1 MSIGSFKHANVY
13 WTGKNAL
20 NFALHCNLIDATVIG
35 VLLVWFLSAAV
46 FWAAV
51 EAVLLGNSP
60 LSWLSFWANL
70 SGRRSLAVQGPVYC
84 LPRFPWLWDLQLAPF
99 RMSSHPATAHDG
111 FHLCKYLAGVAHG
124 RHVAL
129 TICHDDED
137 RSIPPVRPVTPFG
150 RSGLH
155 PGLSGSLGPLECSG
169 LDCLPFAGL
178 DLLGLFIAVRPTC
191 SWIASCTSH
200 PGRPYVPYWT
210 YWITF
215 FLDSCTSHPGRPY
228 VPYWTPYWITFLISQ
243 ILLGLIDFLWKTHAA
258 WPPSQ
263 VTHPPSPLCF
273 LASHDPHPPDLLF
286 GYLLAPCDLDCT
298 PFFSFS
304 RSLAPNPKKLPPVV
318 TEISSEETVSSSW
331 LVGSVLSVKPVEGDS
346 VVRIFRSVWKAK
358 NVSEIAELRS
368 NFFLIK
374 PSSAEAMDMILKRR
388 PWVVHDDLFSI
399 KPFIPAWNSDA
410 YDFKLMTI
418 WVRVYKLPL
427 GAMNRDMGLQL
438 GGCIVDIDLKKLQY
452 GSWLR
457 VKPQQPQPG
466 PRKHSRI
473 EYFSEGAPAPEP
485 ATADKAPPQ
494 SPRNQTAIP
503 TEAANVNRQ
512 VDTAPTHVSSD
523 GSPSAGVA
531 GTGTGG
537 ATMPIVA
544 VDSGVATEKGAGEA
558 TVPFA
563 AETVAVPCD
572 QAQGRSL
579 PADSIQSGQ
588 PDSTVP
594 AKAAENNA
602 AACFSTAPVRSSK
615 RTIQGRVFRA
625 KYFRSGSLLDAGLP
639 DHASYAWKG
648 LYSALQDLRGG
659 FLPLSDSRPTQY
671 RWSGHDTGRV
681 LGGFAQHSV
690 VPSSSASAEAAAVLA
705 RL

>member
-20 NFALHCNLIDATVIG
+20 NFALVFSLEFAPHCNLIDATVIG

-70 SGRRSLAVQGPVYC
+70 SGRRSLAVQDVLSSC
-84 LPRFPWLWDLQLAPF
+84 HRSRRFSPLQIFGTDFRDDQKLWD
-99 RMSSHPATAHDG
+99 S
-111 FHLCKYLAGVAHG
+111 
-124 RHVAL
+124 
-129 TICHDDED
+129 DED

-304 RSLAPNPKKLPPVV
+304 RSLAPNPVCSLPSF
-318 TEISSEETVSSSW
+318 IMDSD
-331 LVGSVLSVKPVEGDS
+331 LLS
-346 VVRIFRSVWKAK
+346 
-358 NVSEIAELRS
+358 
-368 NFFLIK
+368 
-374 PSSAEAMDMILKRR
+374 AMDNLN
-388 PWVVHDDLFSI
+388 FTEEEAS
-399 KPFIPAWNSDA
+399 A
-410 YDFKLMTI
+410 
-418 WVRVYKLPL
+418 
-427 GAMNRDMGLQL
+427 
-438 GGCIVDIDLKKLQY
+438 CVDIDLKKLQY

-615 RTIQGRVFRA
+615 RTIQGRGGTSD
-625 KYFRSGSLLDAGLP
+625 YFRFDSCWSKEDACI
-639 DHASYAWKG
+639 
-648 LYSALQDLRGG
+648 
-659 FLPLSDSRPTQY
+659 
-671 RWSGHDTGRV
+671 GRV
-681 LGGFAQHSV
+681 RSTWLRSPGSTVSKLQAIGDSLRCWQADRRV
-690 VPSSSASAEAAAVLA
+690 SSTKRMSDL
-705 RL
+705 